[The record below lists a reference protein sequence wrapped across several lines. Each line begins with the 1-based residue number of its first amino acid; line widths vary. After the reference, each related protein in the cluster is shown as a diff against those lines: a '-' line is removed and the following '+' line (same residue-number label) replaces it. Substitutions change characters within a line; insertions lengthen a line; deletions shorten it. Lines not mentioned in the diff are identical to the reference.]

1 MDRLKDYEAK
11 RDFRATPEPRGKG
24 RRGDDRLSF
33 VVQKHDATRLHYDF
47 RLEHDGALW
56 SWAVTRGP
64 SDDPQE
70 KRLAVRTEDHP
81 LDYAGFEGVIPEGQ
95 YGAGTV
101 MLWDRGHW
109 EPQDDDPAAAL
120 AAGKLKIRLH
130 GERMRG
136 GWTLV
141 RMKGGRKGDK
151 GRENWLLIKE
161 RDETATDQPD
171 ALTERHDISIES
183 GRRMEEIAAGK
194 GSKRRKKAEKKTGNG
209 AGRGYP
215 TPAPV
220 TPQLATLRE
229 TAPVGEEWWQEPK
242 FDGYRCLLAIGAD
255 GVKAWSRN
263 GHDWSD
269 RFAPL
274 IGPAEALPCEA
285 ALIDGEVT
293 AGEGGGD
300 FSTLQKALSNGDPL
314 TFYAFDLLHLDGE
327 DLVRKPLRARRAAL
341 DALLGD
347 MPEDG
352 AIRLSPYI
360 EGAAEKVLTHLCGA
374 GAEGII
380 CKRADAPYRSGR
392 STDWIK
398 VKCIKGAEFVI
409 GGWSPSDKR
418 GRPFA
423 SLLMGSFEGD
433 RLIYR
438 GRVGTGFDAET
449 MRDLADRI
457 EPLACKSSPFD
468 DVPREVAK
476 DARWITPELVA
487 QVRYAELTADGQL
500 RHGVFQGLREDKGAK
515 EVSAAQELAV
525 DRADGA
531 GEVEYRGIRISSA
544 DRVIYPGPALSKGG
558 VARYYDRVAERMM
571 EHAAG
576 RPVALVRMPSGL
588 DGQRFFQRHPGKGFP
603 EAVKSV
609 RLTETNGSSADYITL
624 PDPAALLG
632 AVQMGTLEVHIHGAR
647 NDRLDRPDRLVFDLD
662 PDEDLGFAAVRKAAR
677 EIGDLMAR
685 FGLASAPMVTG
696 GKGVH
701 VVVPL
706 RRTAGW
712 ETVRGFAEAVARG
725 FERRAPERFT
735 ATASKS
741 GRKGRI
747 FIDWLRNGA
756 AATAVS
762 PYSLRARPGA
772 PVAVPV
778 DWDELARLDRADG
791 FDIEAAVAR
800 AQRDCPLLDASRGA
814 PGLSQSVLDA
824 MEDWLEEAD

>member
-1 MDRLKDYEAK
+1 MARLEDYEAK
-11 RDFRATPEPRGKG
+11 RDFRSTPEPRGEG
-24 RRGDDRLSF
+24 RKSGEGLSF

-64 SDDPQE
+64 SDDPGE

-109 EPQDDDPAAAL
+109 APQDDDPAAAL
-120 AAGKLKIRLH
+120 ATGKLKIRLH
-130 GERMRG
+130 GERMQG

-141 RMKGGRKGDK
+141 RMKGREGDR

-161 RDETATDQPD
+161 RDETAGDAPD
-171 ALTERHDISIES
+171 ALTGRYEVSVES
-183 GRRMEEIAAGK
+183 GRRMEEIAAGAERDS
-194 GSKRRKKAEKKTGNG
+194 GSRPRRAS
-209 AGRGYP
+209 ARDQP
-215 TPAPV
+215 TLAPV
-220 TPQLATLRE
+220 PLQLATLRDE
-229 TAPVGEEWWQEPK
+229 APEGEEWWQEPK
-242 FDGYRCLLAIGAD
+242 FDGYRCLLAIGAE
-255 GVKAWSRN
+255 GVRAWSRN

-269 RFAPL
+269 RFASL
-274 IGPAEALPCEA
+274 IGPAEALPCNA

-327 DLVRKPLRARRAAL
+327 DIAGKPLRDRRAAL
-341 DALLGD
+341 DELLGD
-347 MPEDG
+347 QPEDG
-352 AIRLSPYI
+352 AIRLSPYV
-360 EGAAEKVLTHLCGA
+360 EGAADKVLTHLCRA

-380 CKRADAPYRSGR
+380 CKRADAPYRPGR

-398 VKCIKGAEFVI
+398 VKCVKGAEFVI
-409 GGWSPSDKR
+409 GGWSPSDKQ

-433 RLIYR
+433 RLVYR
-438 GRVGTGFDAET
+438 GRVGTGFDAEA
-449 MRDLADRI
+449 MRDLADR
-457 EPLACKSSPFD
+457 LDGRARKTAPFEE
-468 DVPREVAK
+468 VPREVAK
-476 DARWITPELVA
+476 DARWVTPKLVA
-487 QVRYAELTADGQL
+487 QVRYAELTAEGQI
-500 RHGVFQGLREDKGAK
+500 RHGVFQGLREDKGAE

-525 DRADGA
+525 DQA
-531 GEVEYRGIRISSA
+531 GEASETEHRGIRISSA
-544 DRVIYPGPALSKGG
+544 DRVVYPGPALTKGG
-558 VARYYDRVAERMM
+558 IARYYDRVAERML
-571 EHAAG
+571 EHAAD
-576 RPVALVRMPSGL
+576 RPVALVRMPSGFE
-588 DGQRFFQRHPGKGFP
+588 GPRFFQRHLGKGFP

-609 RLTETNGSSADYITL
+609 RVTEADGGEGEYITL
-624 PDPAALLG
+624 SDPAALIG

-662 PDEDLGFAAVRKAAR
+662 PDEGLDFAAVRAAAR
-677 EIGDLMAR
+677 EIGGLMER
-685 FGLASAPMVTG
+685 FGLACAPMVTG

-712 ETVRGFAEAVARG
+712 ETLRGFAEGVARG
-725 FERRAPERFT
+725 FERRAPDRYT
-735 ATASKS
+735 ASASKS
-741 GRKGRI
+741 GRAGRI
-747 FIDWLRNGA
+747 FIDWLRNGP

-762 PYSLRARPGA
+762 PYALRARPGA
-772 PVAVPV
+772 PVALPV
-778 DWDELARLDRADG
+778 TWDELAGLDRANG
-791 FDIEAAVAR
+791 FGIEEAADR
-800 AQRDCPLLDASRGA
+800 AGKACPLLDAARGA
-814 PGLSQSVLDA
+814 PGLSRAALDE
-824 MEDWLEEAD
+824 MEDWIEEGD